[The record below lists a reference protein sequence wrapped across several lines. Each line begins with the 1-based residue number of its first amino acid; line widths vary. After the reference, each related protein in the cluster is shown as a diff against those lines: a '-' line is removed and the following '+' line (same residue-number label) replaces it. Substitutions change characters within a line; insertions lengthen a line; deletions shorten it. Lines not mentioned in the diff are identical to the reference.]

1 MPMRRQGAK
10 DSVTTQMIDPIN
22 DRFILNV
29 AALVAMTLLLRF
41 VVLLKRD
48 PRTNLVVSA
57 CLAFPLAGLNL
68 LLVPGA
74 DAAMSSD
81 PVQEVL
87 VHIAEVLVATAILS
101 LL

>member
-1 MPMRRQGAK
+1 
-10 DSVTTQMIDPIN
+10 MIDPIN
-22 DRFILNV
+22 DIFILNV
-29 AALVAMTLLLRF
+29 SALVAMTLVLRF

-57 CLAFPLAGLNL
+57 CLAFPLAGMNL
-68 LLVPGA
+68 AVVPGA
-74 DAAMSSD
+74 QEAMAADM
-81 PVQEVL
+81 VQQVL